1 MAEAS
6 NYGAME
12 AGQAEEQGYSVTEPP
27 SVTPTAQR
35 GYRRI
40 GVAAILGLAAVAGA
54 VVTTWSYNK
63 DATGIAQLDAAIT
76 APNSAGAGN
85 ANDAPAYGRAPAGT
99 DTAESPVGDQ
109 GSNPAYGT
117 TNHIVSD
124 SPESNVADPNPTV
137 PVEEDVEERATPGS
151 TKKEHKEHNSD
162 YDRGSAGKTEESPAG
177 EEGSNPADGVE
188 SGEAATTPEMGS
200 ADNTPT
206 DEDVEMVSKPNSG
219 GVGQDPAARAPEG
232 TATGESAAGD
242 QGSNPATSG
251 GHQTPESDAPEAN
264 AAPAVPVRP

>member
-1 MAEAS
+1 MGSAD
-6 NYGAME
+6 N
-12 AGQAEEQGYSVTEPP
+12 
-27 SVTPTAQR
+27 TPT
-35 GYRRI
+35 
-40 GVAAILGLAAVAGA
+40 
-54 VVTTWSYNK
+54 
-63 DATGIAQLDAAIT
+63 
-76 APNSAGAGN
+76 
-85 ANDAPAYGRAPAGT
+85 
-99 DTAESPVGDQ
+99 
-109 GSNPAYGT
+109 
-117 TNHIVSD
+117 
-124 SPESNVADPNPTV
+124 
-137 PVEEDVEERATPGS
+137 EEDVEERATPGS